1 MQQPTRKPPGGG
13 GPAWLVLLA
22 TPVGAAL
29 GLGALIVLAHVLPEL
44 GQQRGGGPLGTFIGV
59 FVVAAA
65 LALALAYR
73 RWLAWLTGWRGTLW
87 LLLWLVVLLLEG
99 LLLK

>member
-1 MQQPTRKPPGGG
+1 MQQPRKSAAAG
-13 GPAWLVLLA
+13 GPALLVLLA

-29 GLGALIVLAHVLPEL
+29 GLGTLVVLAHLLPEL
-44 GQQRGGGPLGTFIGV
+44 GQQRGGGPLGAFVGV

-65 LALALAYR
+65 LALALSYR
-73 RWLAWLTGWRGTLW
+73 RWLAGLTGWRGTLW